1 MLPLHDTHIRT
12 ALLNYISVQLGDG
25 DPGELR
31 AAGLEIEQLG
41 CLRELSAFN
50 LKRLAAMR
58 QVQIS
63 VCFESD
69 GLKAGLRSL
78 GLTGETKALETYFL
92 CNGAS
97 WRLMRSLFKMGRK
110 STYKRRRQWDA
121 WQQPGNVRLP
131 SLRTRQRI
139 YRAWTERPDKNL
151 RTRYYRLHQAF
162 PQYTIAALEN
172 VVRKLE
178 LKS

>member
-1 MLPLHDTHIRT
+1 MLSLHDTQIRM

-31 AAGLEIEQLG
+31 AAGLEIEQLVY
-41 CLRELSAFN
+41 LRELSAFN

-58 QVQIS
+58 QVQMS
-63 VCFESD
+63 VCVESA

-92 CNGAS
+92 RNGAS

-110 STYKRRRQWDA
+110 HTYKRRRQWDA
-121 WQQPGNVRLP
+121 RQQPGNVRLP
-131 SLRTRQRI
+131 SLNIRRRI
-139 YRAWTERPDKNL
+139 YRAWAERPDRNL
-151 RTRYYRLHQAF
+151 RMRYYRLHQAF
-162 PQYTIAALEN
+162 PQYTIAALEKL
-172 VVRKLE
+172 VLKLE